1 MRETRELK
9 RWPPSH
15 AFSHKKYQIMEVRIQ
30 ISDSAYAQ
38 LLNGTK
44 RLQGTLALANPTEG
58 NFHEHNKTW
67 RPKPG
72 TKYMKLPHGR
82 ITVSDENVR
91 MQLHIKRD
99 ESIVPAR
106 AIEAESGMA
115 SSFVDFMEEIQ

>member
-1 MRETRELK
+1 MIVK
-9 RWPPSH
+9 
-15 AFSHKKYQIMEVRIQ
+15 IQ

-44 RLQGTLALANPTEG
+44 RLQGTLALASPTEG

-72 TKYMKLPHGR
+72 AKYMKLPHGR
-82 ITVSDENVR
+82 VTMSDESVR
-91 MQLHIKRD
+91 MNLQIKRD

-106 AIEAESGMA
+106 AIEAESSMA
-115 SSFVDFMEEIQ
+115 SSFIDLMEEWV

>member
-1 MRETRELK
+1 
-9 RWPPSH
+9 
-15 AFSHKKYQIMEVRIQ
+15 MEVRIQ

-67 RPKPG
+67 RPKSG

-106 AIEAESGMA
+106 AIEAESRIA

>member
-1 MRETRELK
+1 
-9 RWPPSH
+9 
-15 AFSHKKYQIMEVRIQ
+15 MEVKIQ

-44 RLQGTLALANPTEG
+44 RLQGTLALASPTEG

-72 TKYMKLPHGR
+72 MKYMKLPHGR
-82 ITVSDENVR
+82 VTMSDETVR
-91 MQLHIKRD
+91 MNLYIKRD

-106 AIEAESGMA
+106 AIEAESDMA
-115 SSFVDFMEEIQ
+115 CSFIDFMEELE

>member
-1 MRETRELK
+1 
-9 RWPPSH
+9 
-15 AFSHKKYQIMEVRIQ
+15 MEVRIQ

-106 AIEAESGMA
+106 AIEAESVMA

>member
-1 MRETRELK
+1 
-9 RWPPSH
+9 
-15 AFSHKKYQIMEVRIQ
+15 MEVRIQ

-67 RPKPG
+67 HPKPG

>member
-9 RWPPSH
+9 RWPPSQ

>member
-1 MRETRELK
+1 
-9 RWPPSH
+9 
-15 AFSHKKYQIMEVRIQ
+15 MEVRIQ

-106 AIEAESGMA
+106 AIESESGMA

>member
-1 MRETRELK
+1 MIVK
-9 RWPPSH
+9 
-15 AFSHKKYQIMEVRIQ
+15 IQ

-44 RLQGTLALANPTEG
+44 RLQGTLALASPTEG

-72 TKYMKLPHGR
+72 AKYMKLPHGR
-82 ITVSDENVR
+82 VTMSDESVR
-91 MQLHIKRD
+91 MNLQIRRD

-106 AIEAESGMA
+106 AIEAESSMA
-115 SSFVDFMEEIQ
+115 SGFIDLMEEWV

>member
-1 MRETRELK
+1 MIVK
-9 RWPPSH
+9 
-15 AFSHKKYQIMEVRIQ
+15 IQ

-44 RLQGTLALANPTEG
+44 RLQGTLALASPTEG
-58 NFHEHNKTW
+58 NFHEHQRTW

-82 ITVSDENVR
+82 ISVSDERVR
-91 MQLHIKRD
+91 MNLQIRRD

-106 AIEAESGMA
+106 AIEAESNMA
-115 SSFVDFMEEIQ
+115 SSFIDFMEELV